1 MIIFL
6 LFIVSLY
13 FVILYLVPNATWF
26 TNVFL
31 ILNELCIS
39 IMFFTAIL
47 FAYLDKIS
55 NYFIYIN

>member
-1 MIIFL
+1 MIIFFL
-6 LFIVSLY
+6 LIVSLY
-13 FVILYLVPNATWF
+13 FVILYLVPNVTWF
-26 TNVFL
+26 TNIFL